1 METKKIL
8 SAILNDLIESK
19 KDENYQNT
27 IPKQAKDI
35 GIPYP
40 TFQKYINH
48 TSECPAKNLVKIA
61 KYYNV
66 SVDYLLGNTKIKTPN
81 MKLQAIGQIT
91 GLSENAINNLI
102 SWNNSEDRRK
112 QWSKYISFIME
123 SADTETLFEKISEF
137 MGYSKAER
145 IAVNN
150 NNGDLAIEILDLEM
164 ARLWYI
170 SKTFTDIIESM
181 GASIRIEGEK

>member
-1 METKKIL
+1 METKNIL
-8 SAILNDLIESK
+8 SVILNDLIESK

-27 IPKQAKDI
+27 IPKQADDI

-40 TFQKYINH
+40 TFQKYING
-48 TSECPAKNLVKIA
+48 TSECSAKNLVKIA
-61 KYYNV
+61 KYYKV
-66 SVDYLLGNTKIKTPN
+66 SVDYLLGNTQIKTPN

-91 GLSENAINNLI
+91 GLSEKAINNLI
-102 SWNNSEDRRK
+102 LWNKSEDRRK
-112 QWSKYISFIME
+112 HWSKYLSFIME
-123 SADTETLFEKISEF
+123 STDTETLFEKISEY

-150 NNGDLAIEILDLEM
+150 NNGDLAIEIIDLEM

-170 SKTFTDIIESM
+170 SKTFTDIVESM
-181 GASIRIEGEK
+181 GATVRIEGEK